1 MSQYTRIARLIQR
14 KRGAT
19 AMEITQDA
27 GTVSAHSRMSELKAR
42 GWTITRKPLPGKTYG
57 TYHGRPPAEPCYF
70 SEAGEADRGAARG
83 R

>member
-57 TYHGRPPAEPCYF
+57 TYHGRPPAEPCFF
-70 SEAGEADRGAARG
+70 SEQGKADRGAARG

>member
-57 TYHGRPPAEPCYF
+57 TYHGRPPAEPCFF
-70 SEAGEADRGAARG
+70 SEQGKAARESQG
-83 R
+83 